1 MSKCLEKTNI
11 KLSATKK
18 AIDYIANVGFD
29 PQFGARPIKRV
40 IQKDILNE
48 LSKMLLAE
56 KVNKDTTI
64 VVDEKNGQ
72 LIFKNK

>member
-1 MSKCLEKTNI
+1 MLEKNCI
-11 KLSATKK
+11 KITFTKK
-18 AIDYIANVGFD
+18 AVDLIASIGYD

-40 IQKDILNE
+40 IQKEILNE
-48 LSKMLLAE
+48 LSKMLLSE

-64 VVDEKNGQ
+64 IVDEKNGQ